1 MKKTLLLLLIGT
13 LTFTPVNFKPDITP
27 EEPSYYRQECDAGE
41 GYVGEIQLFNASP
54 FTQIEEN

>member
-13 LTFTPVNFKPDITP
+13 LTFTPVDFKSGITP
-27 EEPSYYRQECDAGE
+27 DEPSYYRQEDDAVE
-41 GYVGEIQLFNASP
+41 DYVGEIQLFNASP